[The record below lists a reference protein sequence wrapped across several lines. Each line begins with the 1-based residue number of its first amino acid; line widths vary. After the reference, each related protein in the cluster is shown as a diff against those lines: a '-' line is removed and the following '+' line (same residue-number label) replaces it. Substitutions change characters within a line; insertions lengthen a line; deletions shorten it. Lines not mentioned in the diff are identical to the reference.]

1 MQKDDFLNLVNL
13 GNKRTWSRPPRF
25 IHRQILC
32 SNNNTGKQQQNK
44 QTLTRFATL
53 AFFQKDDKLHLP
65 DLDPFEGVLRHF
77 TTSQEF
83 SANQTRK
90 VSKQLINHRLCS
102 ITFSLTKFI

>member
-1 MQKDDFLNLVNL
+1 MQKDDFLNLGNL

-32 SNNNTGKQQQNK
+32 SNNNKGKQQQNK

-53 AFFQKDDKLHLP
+53 AFFQKDDKRYLP
-65 DLDPFEGVLRHF
+65 DLEGVLHLF
-77 TTSQEF
+77 TTSQDF
-83 SANQTRK
+83 PANQTRK

-102 ITFSLTKFI
+102 ITFSPTKFI

>member
-32 SNNNTGKQQQNK
+32 SNNNKGKQQQNK

-53 AFFQKDDKLHLP
+53 AFFKKMINYIFRIWTHLKGSYT
-65 DLDPFEGVLRHF
+65 FLRPPKI
-77 TTSQEF
+77 S
-83 SANQTRK
+83 RP
-90 VSKQLINHRLCS
+90 
-102 ITFSLTKFI
+102 TKPVK